1 MAATFLWFS
10 NLAIAEKPPAS
21 ARRTD
26 GFRRRAA
33 SSQTSSDRPT
43 DSRAAHRLWICCTST
58 NQNREN
64 SQHLICFFRFPKC
77 TREQHPGSGKAGHS
91 CYTINGLNHFLREW
105 GGRGIPT
112 NPRSPMWSHPKMQ
125 GKKKIPSV
133 SSSSSHLIF
142 LTPLHHS
149 LPTQTMTSFG
159 CFVAIYKLFICFCF
173 FKSTFLCPYSL
184 L

>member
-33 SSQTSSDRPT
+33 SSQTSSDRPI
-43 DSRAAHRLWICCTST
+43 DSRAAHRLWICCT
-58 NQNREN
+58 
-64 SQHLICFFRFPKC
+64 QHLICFFRFPRC

-105 GGRGIPT
+105 GG
-112 NPRSPMWSHPKMQ
+112 WDSHKPQKPNVVSSQ
-125 GKKKIPSV
+125 DAGGKKNSLRLLLQLA
-133 SSSSSHLIF
+133 SYFSHTAPPFTAKTNNDIIWMWPYINF
-142 LTPLHHS
+142 L
-149 LPTQTMTSFG
+149 
-159 CFVAIYKLFICFCF
+159 FVLFF
-173 FKSTFLCPYSL
+173 
-184 L
+184 